1 MRPLSFPLRWLCG
14 LFGAA
19 LALGAG
25 SPSWPGIV
33 GEIHGRLESLPAA
46 PALQWSLT
54 MMPGENGLPELAV
67 RAAGEGTL
75 MEAGI
80 GLLPAAPDA
89 LRWRLKNVELDL
101 ARWSGALAAQ
111 WPALAGA
118 TLGGRVLVS
127 GEGEWR
133 EGRLTG
139 RIKLEWHD
147 GTVHDAAQGWS
158 LDGIAFQGALVVDSA
173 GPRLASESPFELT
186 VGTVTSTRFGARDVV
201 VRASLNEHWQ
211 VAVTTAHVAVAG
223 GEVAIDPC
231 ALSLWPP
238 KMDVNLRIA
247 GVGLQDVVALVPA
260 GLADA
265 RGRIDGAVRVSWSQA
280 GGFQVGAG
288 GLALNAG
295 EPAMLRLA
303 ESPGFLTR
311 RVPAR
316 FALLPDWM
324 GPLARWFAPENPAY
338 AELREIELGHTD
350 LQVKALIV
358 RLTPAGDGQGRSA
371 LVQMIARPSKSDS
384 AVARVTFEVAVAGPL
399 DAVLHFGLN
408 QDVSVQMR

>member
-1 MRPLSFPLRWLCG
+1 
-14 LFGAA
+14 
-19 LALGAG
+19 
-25 SPSWPGIV
+25 
-33 GEIHGRLESLPAA
+33 
-46 PALQWSLT
+46 
-54 MMPGENGLPELAV
+54 MPGESGLPKLAL
-67 RAAGEGTL
+67 RAEGGGTL
-75 MEAGI
+75 VEAEI
-80 GLLPAAPDA
+80 DLLPGAPDA

-111 WPALAGA
+111 WPALAGVI
-118 TLGGRVLVS
+118 LGGRVLVS

-133 EGRLTG
+133 EGQLSG
-139 RIKLEWHD
+139 RVKLEWRN

-158 LDGIAFQGALVVDSA
+158 LDGIAFQGAFIVDSA
-173 GPRLASESPFELT
+173 GPCLESEGPFGLT
-186 VGTVTSTRFGARDVV
+186 VGNVTSTRFGARNVV
-201 VRASLNEHWQ
+201 VRASLNERWQ
-211 VAVTTAHVAVAG
+211 VAVTAAHVEVAG

-231 ALSLWPP
+231 TLSLWPP
-238 KMDVNLRIA
+238 NVDVNLRIS

-280 GGFQVGAG
+280 GGFQIGAG

-295 EPAMLRLA
+295 EPAIVRLA
-303 ESPGFLTR
+303 ESPGFLTK
-311 RVPAR
+311 RVPER

-358 RLTPAGDGQGRSA
+358 RLTPAGDDQGRSA
-371 LVQMIARPSKSDS
+371 LVQMIARPTKSDS
-384 AVARVTFEVAVAGPL
+384 TVARVTFEVAVAGPL